1 MAVAIQPDGKI
12 VVAGYSSSTTG
23 TATFVTRRLDTNGG
37 LDGSFGN
44 GGQVTA
50 DFGLNTRAVGFDL
63 ALQPDGKVLVAGS
76 LSVNCVTP
84 TDCTDT
90 NFALVRYNPNGTPDT
105 TFGTAGQVTTDL
117 GNLPNTA
124 RTIAIMPD
132 GRIVVAGFSKSGSF
146 QFISLAR
153 YMPNGTLDSTFG
165 SGGTLLSTEGG
176 IVKALVV
183 QADGKIVFCVENGD
197 SWKVKRLNADGTA
210 DTTFHGTGS
219 VTTDFNGY
227 VATPAD
233 IIVQTDGHIVVVG
246 HANTLT
252 DTATAFA
259 LARYNADGN
268 LDTSFGTNGL
278 VLVNFRS
285 LDSSFYYAQATSL
298 KIDDLG
304 RLVVAGL
311 ANGGGAIPNQFGVMR
326 FNANGSLDTTFGNGG
341 KVATP
346 FHQAAYAYDLALQA
360 DGKIVVVGVDDTQNG
375 PMSQRAWAIAR
386 YLSAGAPTPTATA
399 SPTPVIPPNCIF
411 TDVCEGAYFYTP
423 VQYLV
428 SRGAISGYSDGSFRP
443 GAAATRGQLC
453 KIVVAA
459 EGWSINT
466 TGGPHF
472 TDVPTSNPFY
482 SYIETAYN
490 RGIISGYSD
499 NTFRWGAEVT
509 RGQLSKIIVNAQGW
523 VANTTGSPHFTD
535 VPSSNPFY
543 SFIETAYNHGIISG
557 YSDNTFRW
565 GNPATRGQ
573 ISKIVYL
580 ALNPPA
586 R

>member
-1 MAVAIQPDGKI
+1 
-12 VVAGYSSSTTG
+12 
-23 TATFVTRRLDTNGG
+23 
-37 LDGSFGN
+37 
-44 GGQVTA
+44 
-50 DFGLNTRAVGFDL
+50 
-63 ALQPDGKVLVAGS
+63 
-76 LSVNCVTP
+76 
-84 TDCTDT
+84 
-90 NFALVRYNPNGTPDT
+90 
-105 TFGTAGQVTTDL
+105 
-117 GNLPNTA
+117 
-124 RTIAIMPD
+124 
-132 GRIVVAGFSKSGSF
+132 
-146 QFISLAR
+146 
-153 YMPNGTLDSTFG
+153 
-165 SGGTLLSTEGG
+165 
-176 IVKALVV
+176 
-183 QADGKIVFCVENGD
+183 
-197 SWKVKRLNADGTA
+197 
-210 DTTFHGTGS
+210 
-219 VTTDFNGY
+219 
-227 VATPAD
+227 
-233 IIVQTDGHIVVVG
+233 
-246 HANTLT
+246 
-252 DTATAFA
+252 
-259 LARYNADGN
+259 
-268 LDTSFGTNGL
+268 
-278 VLVNFRS
+278 
-285 LDSSFYYAQATSL
+285 
-298 KIDDLG
+298 
-304 RLVVAGL
+304 
-311 ANGGGAIPNQFGVMR
+311 
-326 FNANGSLDTTFGNGG
+326 
-341 KVATP
+341 
-346 FHQAAYAYDLALQA
+346 
-360 DGKIVVVGVDDTQNG
+360 
-375 PMSQRAWAIAR
+375 
-386 YLSAGAPTPTATA
+386 
-399 SPTPVIPPNCIF
+399 
-411 TDVCEGAYFYTP
+411 
-423 VQYLV
+423 LV